1 MAREY
6 RRKIAERNFQI
17 SAFCSSINFFFTPN
31 FVFNGESHEMWEIV
45 FVMSGKVE
53 VSENENVYLL
63 EKNNMIIHAPWEFHR
78 IRSADGT
85 SPKGFIMSFYADGEL
100 PEKLREGVFA
110 LSVEQ
115 GIRHSELCERIAS
128 FLSGA
133 NPSAYAGHEAADSL
147 SSFLIQLSGETV
159 QLATDISPATA
170 EYRKL
175 ALLMKN
181 SICDNKSLSDFAREC
196 GISVSY
202 IKQLFKEYAGITP
215 KAYYDK
221 LRVRYAAE
229 MIEKNIPISEI
240 AEKMNFSSSNYFS
253 TFFKKHTGQVPT
265 KFVRRSEQ

>member
-1 MAREY
+1 MAKEY
-6 RRKIAERNFQI
+6 RRKIIERSFHI
-17 SAFCSSINFFFTPN
+17 SAFCSALNFFWSPG
-31 FVFNGESHEMWEIV
+31 FVFDGESHEMWEIV
-45 FVMSGKVE
+45 FVESGKVE
-53 VSENENVYLL
+53 VSENENIYSL

-78 IRSADGT
+78 IRSAGNT
-85 SPKGFIMSFYADGEL
+85 SPKVYILSFYADGEL
-100 PEKLREGVFA
+100 PKKLKEGVFA

-115 GIRHSELCERIAS
+115 GIRHSELCERVVS
-128 FLSGA
+128 FLKGT
-133 NPSAYAGHEAADSL
+133 NPSLYAGQEAADAL
-147 SSFLIQLSGETV
+147 SSFLVQLSGETV
-159 QLATDISPATA
+159 QLATDISPSTA

-175 ALLMKN
+175 GTLMKN

-202 IKQLFKEYAGITP
+202 IKQLFKEYAGIAP